1 MKFETAYIT
10 DIGKKTTNQDALLI
24 KEIQTPEGNM
34 LFASICDG
42 MGGIQKGEF
51 ASSEVIHAFDHWFQ
65 NEVHI
70 IIETGAFSEERLFY
84 EWENVIQR
92 MNSYLIAYG
101 RQNNIQLGTTLAG
114 LLLFRDKYYTVN
126 VGDSRIYEVAE
137 LGMQCLTKDQSLVMW
152 EVEQGRLSPEE
163 LEHDPRRNI
172 LLQCIGASGTVQPDY
187 SSGKLEYDAVYML
200 CCDGFRHEI
209 QPKEFYEL
217 LRPSAQKDGKMLQEH
232 LNQLLEMNLS
242 RNESDNIT
250 AIGIRFAK

>member
-1 MKFETAYIT
+1 MCTRICRAATASGGHRGCPLWGYT
-10 DIGKKTTNQDALLI
+10 SPVPAPAPVVTLYGHQYQGKLD
-24 KEIQTPEGNM
+24 
-34 LFASICDG
+34 
-42 MGGIQKGEF
+42 
-51 ASSEVIHAFDHWFQ
+51 
-65 NEVHI
+65 
-70 IIETGAFSEERLFY
+70 

-217 LRPSAQKDGKMLQEH
+217 LRPSAQKDGKMLKGELPH
-232 LNQLLEMNLS
+232 
-242 RNESDNIT
+242 
-250 AIGIRFAK
+250 